1 MRTPSD
7 RPLAVRIVGTTRAEA
22 SLSSGQ
28 VAAAAGITAERL
40 AWLVR
45 LGLVE
50 PVAPGADVFAA
61 AEVARLRR
69 MLRLRRDLGVNLL
82 GAAIL
87 VDLLERLDGLE
98 AELARLQNR

>member
-1 MRTPSD
+1 MRTPSET
-7 RPLAVRIVGTTRAEA
+7 PLTVRVVRAMRAEV
-22 SLSSGQ
+22 SLSSEE
-28 VAAAAGITAERL
+28 VAAAAGITEERL
-40 AWLVR
+40 ARLVR

-50 PVAPGADVFAA
+50 PVGPGADVFAA

-69 MLRLRRDLGVNLL
+69 MLRLRRDLGLNLL